1 MGLKALTVGTTTE
14 MIEHRQCFR
23 RYGFAGEECIMKV
36 RFFLLVIL
44 LTIPALVFSQ
54 NPKPKRT
61 QIAWQ
66 THPQEHQVTIT
77 GCLTKNS
84 HDEYELVDQ
93 KGVHNL
99 VYKSERVDLES
110 HVGQSVSLTG
120 KQSAMPG
127 TDTGTSRPMPH
138 FVVKKLRPASGNCGK

>member
-1 MGLKALTVGTTTE
+1 MQLRL
-14 MIEHRQCFR
+14 FP
-23 RYGFAGEECIMKV
+23 
-36 RFFLLVIL
+36 LVIL
-44 LTIPALVFSQ
+44 LVIPALVFSQ
-54 NPKPKRT
+54 SSTPKMT
-61 QIAWQ
+61 
-66 THPQEHQVTIT
+66 THHVTIT

-84 HDEYELVDQ
+84 HGDYELVDQ

-120 KQSAMPG
+120 EQSAMPS

-138 FVVKKLRPASGNCGK
+138 FVVKKLQQESGKCGESSE

>member
-1 MGLKALTVGTTTE
+1 
-14 MIEHRQCFR
+14 
-23 RYGFAGEECIMKV
+23 MKLWC
-36 RFFLLVIL
+36 FLLVIL
-44 LTIPALVFSQ
+44 FTFPAAVVSQ
-54 NPKPKRT
+54 SATPKKT
-61 QIAWQ
+61 THQI
-66 THPQEHQVTIT
+66 TIT

-84 HDEYELVDQ
+84 HGEYDLIDQ

>member
-1 MGLKALTVGTTTE
+1 
-14 MIEHRQCFR
+14 
-23 RYGFAGEECIMKV
+23 MKV
-36 RFFLLVIL
+36 RLFLPLIPLVIS
-44 LTIPALVFSQ
+44 ALAFSQ
-54 NPKPKRT
+54 SATPKKTT
-61 QIAWQ
+61 Q
-66 THPQEHQVTIT
+66 EVTIT

-84 HDEYELVDQ
+84 HGDFELVDQ

-120 KQSAMPG
+120 QQSAKPS

-138 FVVKKLRPASGNCGK
+138 FVVKKLQEGSGKCGG

>member
-1 MGLKALTVGTTTE
+1 MQLRL
-14 MIEHRQCFR
+14 
-23 RYGFAGEECIMKV
+23 
-36 RFFLLVIL
+36 FLLVIL
-44 LTIPALVFSQ
+44 LVIPAHVFSQ
-54 NPKPKRT
+54 SANPKMT
-61 QIAWQ
+61 
-66 THPQEHQVTIT
+66 THDVTIT

-84 HDEYELVDQ
+84 HGDYELVDQ

-120 KQSAMPG
+120 EQSAVPS

-138 FVVKKLRPASGNCGK
+138 FVVKKLQQGSGKCGE

>member
-1 MGLKALTVGTTTE
+1 
-14 MIEHRQCFR
+14 
-23 RYGFAGEECIMKV
+23 MKL
-36 RFFLLVIL
+36 RLFLPVIPLVIS
-44 LTIPALVFSQ
+44 ALAFSQ
-54 NPKPKRT
+54 SATPKKT
-61 QIAWQ
+61 M
-66 THPQEHQVTIT
+66 QEVTIT

-84 HDEYELVDQ
+84 YGDYELVDQ

-120 KQSAMPG
+120 QQSAMPS

-138 FVVKKLRPASGNCGK
+138 FVVKKLQEGSGKCGE